1 MAAQTL
7 LPERWIIVNDGS
19 TDKTADIAAD
29 YAQRFPWIQV
39 VHRSPRLDR
48 HFGAKVHAFNAGLE
62 RLGSL
67 DFDVIGNLDA
77 DISFDPEYLS
87 FLMRQFSEDP
97 KLGVAGTPFVE
108 DGGYDTARDSFEGE
122 NHVAG
127 VSAFSAPLFRGSR
140 WLHPKPG
147 EGVDWIA
154 VTTARMKGWKT
165 RSFPEK
171 RFHHYRT
178 LGTAGRSR
186 VAASFSYGEK
196 DYYLGGSPLWQ
207 LFRVAYR
214 STKQP
219 LDGAALLTGYCWAA
233 ARRMRRPVSRELMR
247 FHRREQMKSCV
258 SLACWKFRKISSF
271 YAEMGQQEAVR
282 INESGDERDPNPERL
297 QGYTTRRR
305 RFSRVPTSLIG
316 WRATVNIVGLP
327 VSSLGRSV
335 EQRHCNT
342 AMGYRDGSRRSHDF
356 LRSVPAD
363 RTTVISSPYS
373 ISNCGRSLRDGL
385 RLPLRGDRRFL
396 AARKR
401 GSFSNRAQ
409 KVALP

>member
-1 MAAQTL
+1 MKYVLITPAHNEERFIPKSLESMAAQTL

-19 TDKTADIAAD
+19 TDKTGDIAAD

-62 RLGSL
+62 RVGST

-77 DISFDPEYLS
+77 DISFDPGYLE
-87 FLMRQFSEDP
+87 FLMKKFAEDP
-97 KLGVAGTPFVE
+97 RLGVAGTPFTE
-108 DGGYDTARDSFEGE
+108 DGGYDTARDSFEGQ

-127 VSAFSAPLFRGSR
+127 GCQLFRRRCFADVGGYIAN
-140 WLHPKPG
+140 PG
-147 EGVDWIA
+147 GGVDWIA

-214 STKQP
+214 ATKQP
-219 LDGAALLTGYCWAA
+219 LDGAALLAGYCWAA
-233 ARRMRRPVSRELMR
+233 ARRMKRPVSRELMR
-247 FHRREQMKSCV
+247 FHRREQMKKLRNIFST
-258 SLACWKFRKISSF
+258 LLKFRKINNF
-271 YAEMGQQEAVR
+271 YAEIGQQEA
-282 INESGDERDPNPERL
+282 P
-297 QGYTTRRR
+297 
-305 RFSRVPTSLIG
+305 
-316 WRATVNIVGLP
+316 
-327 VSSLGRSV
+327 
-335 EQRHCNT
+335 
-342 AMGYRDGSRRSHDF
+342 
-356 LRSVPAD
+356 
-363 RTTVISSPYS
+363 
-373 ISNCGRSLRDGL
+373 
-385 RLPLRGDRRFL
+385 
-396 AARKR
+396 
-401 GSFSNRAQ
+401 
-409 KVALP
+409 